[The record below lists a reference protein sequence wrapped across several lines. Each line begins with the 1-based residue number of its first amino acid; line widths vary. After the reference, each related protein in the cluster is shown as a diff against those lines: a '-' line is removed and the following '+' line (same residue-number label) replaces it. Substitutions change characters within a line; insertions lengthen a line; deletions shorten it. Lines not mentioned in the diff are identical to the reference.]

1 VLRPARVRLALVALA
16 VCAAATPAGA
26 QLLNPRRPLDP
37 QGLQEPRRAPLTIT
51 PSLTL
56 FGEYNDNINLDNDNK
71 QWDILL
77 GFAPEVSLE
86 VASPTYSVLGDYL
99 FTGEIFAR
107 DFNRSHAFDRHSLF
121 LDGMYRVNPRL
132 TLAGSEA
139 FAFTT
144 DTNIIPVDNVAT
156 GRTDAWA
163 NTLTGGALYRL
174 TNLTSVRG
182 GASYTLQRF
191 GRSDLIDSDV
201 YHANVDVERALTP
214 RLRAS
219 LGYEYGFFDIRHF
232 DNVTTHTPR
241 AGASYRFTETITG
254 SLVGGPTFEI
264 PEHAASHVVPAA
276 RAALTQRYEWGSA
289 GIDYSEEV
297 GTASGLGGTTV
308 NQTAGLFVQV
318 TSLMKGLVV
327 DFGPRWGKKESHDHR
342 IDVRT
347 FTLPLAATY
356 RITPW
361 MAVVGSYT
369 FFHQRGH
376 SEVITPF
383 GAAFAGDLDQ
393 NRVRIGVQIGYPIRF
408 E

>member
-1 VLRPARVRLALVALA
+1 VLRPARVRLALVVLA

-71 QWDILL
+71 QWDILF
-77 GFAPEVSLE
+77 GFAPQVSLE

-163 NTLTGGALYRL
+163 NTLTGGALCFEPGIL
-174 TNLTSVRG
+174 GEVR
-182 GASYTLQRF
+182 AQAHR
-191 GRSDLIDSDV
+191 
-201 YHANVDVERALTP
+201 
-214 RLRAS
+214 RLRRQPAADQVLS
-219 LGYEYGFFDIRHF
+219 ACIAPESEHDRRDHAHLRRPLPHVPSPE
-232 DNVTTHTPR
+232 
-241 AGASYRFTETITG
+241 
-254 SLVGGPTFEI
+254 SLV
-264 PEHAASHVVPAA
+264 
-276 RAALTQRYEWGSA
+276 
-289 GIDYSEEV
+289 
-297 GTASGLGGTTV
+297 
-308 NQTAGLFVQV
+308 
-318 TSLMKGLVV
+318 
-327 DFGPRWGKKESHDHR
+327 
-342 IDVRT
+342 
-347 FTLPLAATY
+347 
-356 RITPW
+356 
-361 MAVVGSYT
+361 
-369 FFHQRGH
+369 
-376 SEVITPF
+376 
-383 GAAFAGDLDQ
+383 
-393 NRVRIGVQIGYPIRF
+393 
-408 E
+408 